1 MKTPKIKA
9 LLITLSLIALLC
21 PITLIAVKAQEIPP
35 EIPTFLLLSVA
46 PNPVGVR
53 QTVYINVFFSKPMLT
68 TGLGGSGDRYENVT
82 VQITRPDGG
91 KDILGPKRA
100 DAVGGIWFEYKPQQ
114 VGDYS
119 VQAFYP
125 GQHIERWVYPFLGTP
140 YYVNTTYLP
149 ANSEV
154 VTLSVQEAPI
164 GPIYKTPP
172 LPNEY
177 WSRPIYATNWE
188 WAQLGGSWFGLA
200 APAFA
205 TTGMYDATGNFNP
218 YSKAPNTGHIMWV
231 KPTHF
236 GGQPGLPISAD
247 QMSQY
252 MSTTIATNYFEPIIL
267 NGILYYTQ
275 FAGPTAQK
283 ASWVAVDIRTG
294 ETLWTRTAGRTGNEV
309 FRMGQILRY
318 HSIQEYGSWAFL
330 YACESAAFFGMP
342 TFFNVY
348 DPMTGVFLFNIT
360 GIQNIPF
367 LMDFET
373 EQQGTLLGYYISG
386 GNLTRWNS
394 TKLMMSKSFDKITIR
409 PSGTYDWSSG
419 IDWSVPIPKTLNDV
433 PISLSIAARTP
444 EVILLRYAAGPGM
457 FIELSYGWQV
467 TAGYNATTGAL
478 LWGPINQTLPY
489 LHDIGLL
496 TARDGVYVLHD
507 KDTDETYGYSLMNGQ
522 KLWGPVKLPGNAWSH
537 ISRAAQIA
545 YGKVFIWDYGGYV
558 NALNLTTGE
567 ILWTFFRGS
576 AGYDTPYGIYPLWQ
590 FGTQSI
596 ADGKLFLS
604 EGHMYDPPLHPAYRL
619 AINCTTGEL
628 VWKLLSFSG
637 RCPGAIAD
645 GYLIQW
651 NSFDS
656 QIYSIG
662 KGPSAVKL
670 FTQTDV
676 VALGDSVLIKGMV
689 TDESPGTKDSDRT
702 ARFPNGVPAVA
713 DEDMSPWMEYVYMQQ
728 IKPESVGGVDVE
740 LYAVYPDG
748 SYKYMDTVCTDPLNG
763 GVFSLLWT
771 PPEKGTYTIV
781 AVFRGSESYWPSSA
795 STAIGVVAAPEAPAP
810 ATAEQAEATQS
821 AIEAL
826 QQAIQ
831 PLIIALI
838 VIVVVCI
845 CLVAYDI
852 YINRKMLKQAAK

>member
-1 MKTPKIKA
+1 MKTQMKT
-9 LLITLSLIALLC
+9 LLIALSLIALLY
-21 PITLIAVKAQEIPP
+21 PVTLTAVKAQQIPP

-82 VQITRPDGG
+82 VVITRPDGG
-91 KDILGPKRA
+91 KDTLGPKRA
-100 DAVGGIWFEYKPQQ
+100 DAVGGVWLEYKPQQ
-114 VGDYS
+114 VGEYH

-125 GQHIERWVYPFLGTP
+125 GQHIERWVYPFIGTP

-154 VTLSVQEAPI
+154 VTLIVQEAPI

-172 LPNEY
+172 LPKEY

-218 YSKAPNTGHIMWV
+218 YSKAPNTAHILWV

-236 GGQPGLPISAD
+236 GGQVGLPISAD

-252 MSTTIATNYFEPIIL
+252 MSTTIATSYFEPLIL
-267 NGILYYTQ
+267 NGILYYTH

-294 ETLWTRTAGRTGNEV
+294 EILWTRKAGETGNEV

-330 YACESAAFFGMP
+330 YSSPSAAFFGAP
-342 TFFNVY
+342 TFFGIY
-348 DPMTGVFLFNIT
+348 DPMTGVWLANIT
-360 GIQNIPF
+360 GVQNIPF

-373 EQQGTLLGYYISG
+373 EQQGTILGYYISG

-419 IDWSVPIPKTLNDV
+419 IDMSVPIPKELNGV

-467 TAGYNATTGAL
+467 TAGMDAKTGAL

-489 LHDIGLL
+489 LHDIALL
-496 TARDGVYVLHD
+496 TARDGVYILHD
-507 KDTDETYGYSLMNGQ
+507 KDTDEAYGYSLKNGQ

-567 ILWTFFRGS
+567 ILWTFSRGS
-576 AGYDTPYGIYPLWQ
+576 AGYDTPYGIYPLWH
-590 FGTQSI
+590 FGTHSI

-619 AINCTTGEL
+619 AIDCDTGEL

-662 KGPSAVKL
+662 KGPSAVRIT
-670 FTQTDV
+670 TQEDV
-676 VALGDSVLIKGMV
+676 VALGDKVLIKGVV

-713 DEDMSPWMEYVYMQQ
+713 DADMSPWMEYVYMQQ
-728 IKPESVGGVDVE
+728 PIPESVGGVDVE

-748 SYKYMDTVCTDPLNG
+748 SYKYIDTVSTDPLNG
-763 GVFSLLWT
+763 GVFRLLWE
-771 PPEKGTYTIV
+771 PPEEGAYIIV
-781 AVFRGSESYWPSSA
+781 ALFRGSESYWPSYA
-795 STAIGVVAAPEAPAP
+795 STAIGVTAAPPET
-810 ATAEQAEATQS
+810 ATAEQAGTMQSTIESLQS
-821 AIEAL
+821 AVQSL
-826 QQAIQ
+826 Q
-831 PLIIALI
+831 PLTIALAVLVIIAIIIGAFNLYA
-838 VIVVVCI
+838 
-845 CLVAYDI
+845 L
-852 YINRKMLKQAAK
+852 RKLQK